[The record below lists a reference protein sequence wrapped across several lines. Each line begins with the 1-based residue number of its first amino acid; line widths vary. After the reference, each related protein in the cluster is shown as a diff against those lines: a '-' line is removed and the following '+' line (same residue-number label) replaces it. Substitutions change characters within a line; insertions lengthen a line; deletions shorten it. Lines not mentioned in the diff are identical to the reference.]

1 MYRNTHVFYEQTL
14 CLGTSF
20 INESHK
26 MKQYSYIKMAILYS
40 KFQTE
45 PHEALSDC
53 YHIEYPKVDTDIQ
66 SWKDVNF

>member
-1 MYRNTHVFYEQTL
+1 
-14 CLGTSF
+14 
-20 INESHK
+20 

-66 SWKDVNF
+66 SWKDVNFWHASQW